1 MAKPNLILGSLIFV
15 SFFALFSC
23 NKTIKTSNTVGDWEN
38 TISKKMGGYTISQT
52 SILSII
58 RKEAGVY
65 EYLLKSTTTDEMY
78 SGVPKTQISTGKFEE
93 YIKDNKWVFEDGDF
107 GERGAY
113 IQIPEDQWDNYK
125 PEQIEIQFA
134 SGRGSTMI
142 FSRN

>member
-1 MAKPNLILGSLIFV
+1 MV
-15 SFFALFSC
+15 
-23 NKTIKTSNTVGDWEN
+23 
-38 TISKKMGGYTISQT
+38 GYTISQT

-78 SGVPKTQISTGKFEE
+78 GGVPKTQISTGKFEE

-113 IQIPEDQWDNYK
+113 IQITEDQWDNYK
-125 PEQIEIQFA
+125 PEQIVMQFA